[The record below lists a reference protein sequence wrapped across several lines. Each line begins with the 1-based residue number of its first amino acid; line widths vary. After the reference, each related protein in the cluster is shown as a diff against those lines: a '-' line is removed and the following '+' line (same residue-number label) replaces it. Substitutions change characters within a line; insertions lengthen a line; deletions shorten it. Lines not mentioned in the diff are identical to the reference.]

1 LRNKNMNLS
10 ALVVGLG
17 NPGTRYKDT
26 RHNFGF
32 LVADALKKAL
42 DLDPGRETGKL
53 SGIKKSEGYSCADR
67 ISAWKCMVLKPMT
80 YMNNSGQAVAEVLR
94 KNQMAIERILVV
106 HDELDLEPACV
117 KMKMGGGLAGHKGL
131 QSIAQSLGTREFPR
145 VRMGIGRP
153 QPGTDAAGYV
163 LQKFTPGERELLPG
177 ALDLAVRGILYF
189 LEQDFI
195 RAQQW
200 VNSQSQ
206 SRH

>member
-1 LRNKNMNLS
+1 MRNKNMNLS
-10 ALVVGLG
+10 ALIVGLG
-17 NPGTRYKDT
+17 NPGTRYKNT

-32 LVADALKKAL
+32 LVTDALKEAL
-42 DLDPGRETGKL
+42 DSDPVRETGKL
-53 SGIKKSEGYSCADR
+53 SGIKKSEGYTCTDR
-67 ISAWKCMVLKPMT
+67 VSTWKCMVLKPLT
-80 YMNNSGQAVAEVLR
+80 YMNNSGQAVAEALR
-94 KNQMAIERILVV
+94 KNQTAVDRILVV

-153 QPGTDAAGYV
+153 QSGTDAAGYV
-163 LQKFTPGERELLPG
+163 LRKFTPGERDLLPG
-177 ALDLAVRGILYF
+177 ALDLAVKGILVF

-200 VNSQSQ
+200 VNSQSHSQ
-206 SRH
+206 L